1 MLLRSPIHMK
11 KRHFIICTL
20 FLLSFTGIA
29 QSKLNDTIGG
39 IILSSHRYHRKNSP
53 FIRFKTIMYF
63 VNIEDKYVLKFD
75 GFQAVMDAKIQSIS
89 MVDSV
94 IKLTYLGFNRK
105 LEQGFTET
113 ITYDLRD
120 NKCTL
125 QRDKK
130 RIIYI
135 KPKCEFTEDQAWY
148 MIPE

>member
-1 MLLRSPIHMK
+1 
-11 KRHFIICTL
+11 
-20 FLLSFTGIA
+20 
-29 QSKLNDTIGG
+29 
-39 IILSSHRYHRKNSP
+39 
-53 FIRFKTIMYF
+53 MYF
-63 VNIEDKYVLKFD
+63 VNIEDKYVLQFD
-75 GFQAVMDAKIQSIS
+75 GFQSIS

-135 KPKCEFTEDQAWY
+135 KPECEFKEDQAWY

>member
-1 MLLRSPIHMK
+1 MLLQSPNHMK
-11 KRHFIICTL
+11 KRHFIICIL
-20 FLLSFTGIA
+20 LMLSFTGTA

-39 IILSSHRYHRKNSP
+39 ILLSSHRFHRKNSP
-53 FIRFKTIMYF
+53 FIRFKTILYF
-63 VNIEDKYVLKFD
+63 INVEDKYVLKFD
-75 GFQAVMDAKIQSIS
+75 GFQAVMDAEIQSIS
-89 MVDSV
+89 LVDSV

-113 ITYDLRD
+113 ITYDLRI

-135 KPKCEFTEDQAWY
+135 KPECEFTEDQAWY

>member
-1 MLLRSPIHMK
+1 MK
-11 KRHFIICTL
+11 KRHFIICIL
-20 FLLSFTGIA
+20 LMLSFTGKA

-39 IILSSHRYHRKNSP
+39 ILLSSHRFHRKNSP
-53 FIRFKTIMYF
+53 FIRFKTILYF
-63 VNIEDKYVLKFD
+63 INVEDKYVLKFD

-94 IKLTYLGFNRK
+94 IMLTYLGFNRK

-113 ITYDLRD
+113 ITYDLRI
-120 NKCTL
+120 NKCIL

-135 KPKCEFTEDQAWY
+135 KPECEFTKDQAWY